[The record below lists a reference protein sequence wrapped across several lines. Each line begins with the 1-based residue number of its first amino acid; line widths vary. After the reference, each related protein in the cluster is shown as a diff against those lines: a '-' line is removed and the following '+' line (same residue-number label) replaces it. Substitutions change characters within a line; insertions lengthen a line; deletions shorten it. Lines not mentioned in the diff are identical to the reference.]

1 MKKFRLNS
9 LTSIVITMAIMLS
22 CGGYLFADDVEQPE
36 VIEEPVIEQV
46 EEEPEVVEDPVI
58 EQVEEEQPVETD
70 ENVEQPEI
78 VEPEIVEPEV
88 AEADDA
94 LNDNVDP
101 DSGESSYEEVIV
113 EVPINVDV
121 DFDNDEMA
129 EQYIM
134 NEMAIGPQVCY
145 SRYNYDYELSELDAY
160 VYSNLRN
167 SISSIAAGTQLNTEF
182 AIPDPDNRLVF
193 DYTEA
198 DLGLSGDY
206 TEADFK
212 REIATHLPMNT
223 DAIIRTLLSSC
234 PYELYWYDK
243 TMGSYMSYAI
253 GITIYSDG
261 TKEFSVR
268 SFRYTFYVSADYQG
282 ENNITVDSKYGTAVR
297 NAVANAN
304 EIISNNS
311 TLDDYNKL
319 LAYNDAICLLV
330 DYNHDAAGGKHGHY
344 GDPWQLVW
352 VFDGDPETDVVCEG
366 YSKAFQFLCDN
377 TVFRSDKIY
386 AISVTG
392 ELDGGRHMWNIVH
405 MDDDLNYLVDVT
417 NSDHDGLDVAGRGL
431 FLVGT
436 ERSASGYY
444 FSYQETIGNLIYSWS
459 GTFSYDDD
467 LIYTDNELTLSTS
480 NYQRSVA
487 DLPVFRGHA
496 MQLTGQ
502 IGLQFFVELPEG
514 AQRGDYYMTFEDE
527 HGHIDSTFPCDLVES
542 PKAQGYYMAQVNLS
556 SIQLAEHITPVL
568 HLRSTDEV
576 VVTGQSY
583 SAQDYIDWGLKNL
596 SPQSREFSIIY
607 TLADYGHY
615 SQPYLSSVNNWTN
628 DGSRYT
634 LMSTYCTDTYDYT
647 AISGDTF
654 DDRIGFDLSGT
665 GFTGLTYSLRFG
677 NTVSLRVYLAAD
689 DYDSI
694 DVSRLT
700 FTGGVTPVVGR
711 DANNRITITFNDIP
725 ATALT
730 NRYTISYNS
739 TEIVSVAPM
748 SYVYGML
755 NTTGTSDAGR
765 NLVCALYHY
774 AQACAVNN

>member
-1 MKKFRLNS
+1 MKKYKLNS

-22 CGGYLFADDVEQPE
+22 CGGYLIADDAEQPE
-36 VIEEPVIEQV
+36 VVDE
-46 EEEPEVVEDPVI
+46 PVI

-78 VEPEIVEPEV
+78 VEPEVV
-88 AEADDA
+88 EADDA

-160 VYSNLRN
+160 VYSNLR
-167 SISSIAAGTQLNTEF
+167 STISSIAAGTQLNTEF
-182 AIPDPDNRLVF
+182 AIPDPDNRLSF
-193 DYTEA
+193 FYTES
-198 DLGLSGDY
+198 DLGLSGGY
-206 TEADFK
+206 TDEQLEDAIAD
-212 REIATHLPMNT
+212 HLPMNT
-223 DAIIRTLLSSC
+223 DAIIDTLLSSC

-243 TMGSYMSYAI
+243 TQGSNMKYSLRI
-253 GITIYSDG
+253 RTYSDG
-261 TKEFSVR
+261 TKDYTVTNFTYI
-268 SFRYTFYVSADYQG
+268 FRVSQDYQG
-282 ENNITVDSKYGTAVR
+282 ENNLTVDSKYGTAVS

-304 EIISNNS
+304 AIISRYSNR
-311 TLDDYNKL
+311 DDYGKL
-319 LAYNDAICLLV
+319 LAYNDEICLLV
-330 DYNHDAAGGKHGHY
+330 DYNHEAARDEYDHY

-377 TVFRSDKIY
+377 TVFSSDKIY

-392 ELDGGRHMWNIVH
+392 ELDGGNHMWNIVH

-436 ERSASGYY
+436 EHSASGSYY
-444 FSYQETIGNLIYSWS
+444 FSYRETIGNRIYSWS
-459 GTFSYDDD
+459 GTFTYADD
-467 LIYTDNELTLSTS
+467 LIYTDNELSLSTS

-502 IGLQFFVELPEG
+502 IGLQFFVELPDG

-596 SPQSREFSIIY
+596 NPQSREFSIIY

-615 SQPYLSSVNNWTN
+615 SQPYLSEVNHWDINGSVYSQMT
-628 DGSRYT
+628 
-634 LMSTYCTDTYDYT
+634 TYCTSSYDYDAVLAAT
-647 AISGDTF
+647 SGSSIVVNSLT
-654 DDRIGFDLSGT
+654 GT
-665 GFTGLTYSLRFG
+665 GFTKVTYSLRFG
-677 NTVSLRVYLAAD
+677 DTISLRVFLEASNISVID
-689 DYDSI
+689 DS
-694 DVSRLT
+694 LFA
-700 FTGGVTPVVGR
+700 FTGTGATPVIGR
-711 DANNRITITFNDIP
+711 DGNRVTITFNNIP

-730 NRYTISYNS
+730 NAYSISYDDNTLVES
-739 TEIVSVAPM
+739 VSPM
-748 SYVYGML
+748 SYVHGIL
-755 NTTGTSDAGR
+755 TSTTAESEYDGR
-765 NLVCALYHY
+765 DLVCALFNF
-774 AQACAVNN
+774 AEACS